1 MASTEAKEAAK
12 KFNPSGREIGF
23 LRQQRSLWGDAW
35 RRMRRNT
42 LTMIGLSITGFM
54 LLSAVFGPLLIPY
67 TYFEQDLY
75 RTFELPSRDHLLG
88 TDELGRDYLARVVY
102 GARTAVGIAVSVTV
116 LSVVIGTLLGAFGA
130 YLGGWVDFI
139 VMRLVDV
146 ISSIPMILLA
156 ILIDSTLKR
165 PLELAMYNLYIHL
178 QWPILRNVSHAS
190 YFLTFA
196 GLALIFWPSCARLVR
211 GQILSIRESDYVS
224 AARAV
229 GANQTQIVMRHIL
242 PNAIGPIIV
251 LTTFSFSGAIML
263 EAGLSFLGVGIQPPL
278 PSWGSM
284 LFNSMRFWRDYPWM
298 PTVPAVVLGVTTV
311 SINFLGDGLNDALN
325 PRQAGS

>member
-1 MASTEAKEAAK
+1 MRQAAG
-12 KFNPSGREIGF
+12 KFDPSDRMMSHR
-23 LRQQRSLWGDAW
+23 RQQRGLWGDAW
-35 RRMRRNT
+35 RRMRRNK
-42 LTMIGLSITGFM
+42 LAMVGLVITGFM
-54 LLSAVFGPLLIPY
+54 LLTAIFGPILIPY
-67 TYFEQDLY
+67 TYYEQDLY

-102 GARTAVGIAVSVTV
+102 GARTAVGIAVSVTA
-116 LSVVIGTLLGAFGA
+116 LSVLIGTLLGAFGA
-130 YLGGWVDFI
+130 YLGGWVDVV

-165 PLELAMYNLYIHL
+165 PLELAVHDLYIHL

-196 GLALIFWPSCARLVR
+196 GLALIFWPGCARLVR
-211 GQILSIRESDYVS
+211 GQILSIRELDYVS
-224 AARAV
+224 AARSV
-229 GANQTQIVMRHIL
+229 GANQTQIVLRHIL

-251 LTTFSFSGAIML
+251 LMTFGFSGAIML

-284 LFNSMRFWRDYPWM
+284 LFNAMRFWRDYPWM
-298 PTVPAVVLGVTTV
+298 PTVPAVVLGMTTV